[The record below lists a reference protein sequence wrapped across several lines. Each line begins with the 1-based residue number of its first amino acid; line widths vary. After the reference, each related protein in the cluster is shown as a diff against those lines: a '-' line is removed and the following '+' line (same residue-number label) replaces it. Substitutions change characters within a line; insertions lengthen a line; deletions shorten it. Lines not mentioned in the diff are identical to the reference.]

1 MFDFFKE
8 TLHGI
13 GDLRISI
20 KEGAQGIQLICS
32 NAIETIYTL
41 EELNACLTPFGT
53 FDASRSSGGSGIGL
67 SIVQQI
73 MARHQ
78 GSFQLTSADKH
89 FSVTCR
95 FPRHS

>member
-1 MFDFFKE
+1 MLYSTESRVFMFDFFKE

-41 EELNACLTPFGT
+41 EELNA
-53 FDASRSSGGSGIGL
+53 
-67 SIVQQI
+67 
-73 MARHQ
+73 
-78 GSFQLTSADKH
+78 
-89 FSVTCR
+89 
-95 FPRHS
+95 